1 MRLCHFLGIRI
12 AVSIVL
18 SILPLISSE
27 ASTLVLVL
35 IHSLSLASSYEIVST
50 LATAMLITIMLM
62 ARIGGIYQA
71 ISVTVSIFILVNFAL
86 LSLSMV
92 LPNVIGGLKD
102 CGCNR
107 KGKKSIA
114 DVNDLKGEK
123 QRVVLPAS

>member
-27 ASTLVLVL
+27 ASTLVLAL
-35 IHSLSLASSYEIVST
+35 IHSISLASSFEIVST
-50 LATAMLITIMLM
+50 IATAMLIALMLM
-62 ARIGGIYQA
+62 ARIGGMYQA
-71 ISVTVSIFILVNFAL
+71 ISVTVSIFILMNFAL

-92 LPNVIGGLKD
+92 LPNAIGGLKH

-107 KGKKSIA
+107 KGKKYIA
-114 DVNDLKGEK
+114 DVNDLKGEEHH
-123 QRVVLPAS
+123 VVLPAS